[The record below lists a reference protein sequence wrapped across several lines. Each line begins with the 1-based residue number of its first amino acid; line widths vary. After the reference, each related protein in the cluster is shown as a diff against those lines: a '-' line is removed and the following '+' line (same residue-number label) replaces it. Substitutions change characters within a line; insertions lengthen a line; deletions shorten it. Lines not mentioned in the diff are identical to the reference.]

1 MYQVV
6 TKTEF
11 IKSFLDAGRGNDFS
25 YDGLSA
31 LYDYLCEIEDETGI
45 EIDYDPIGICC
56 EFAEYEN
63 LTEFCEDYGEQYK
76 TLDDIRYVTD
86 VIPVDDERFI
96 VRLF

>member
-1 MYQVV
+1 MQWTI
-6 TKTEF
+6 TKSDFVRGFAEC
-11 IKSFLDAGRGNDFS
+11 GRIDQFS
-25 YDGLSA
+25 YHGLRA
-31 LYDYLCEIEDETGI
+31 LYNYLCDIEDETGI
-45 EIDYDPIGICC
+45 EIEYDPISICC

-63 LTEFCEDYGEQYK
+63 LAEFQQDYGEQYQ